1 MTEITLKIDGMQC
14 GMCETHI
21 NNVVR
26 NAVKVKKITSSHKKN
41 ETVIIA
47 DDDIDRGKLKSAIEQ
62 NGYKVISVSEKPYVK
77 KGLFFRT

>member
-47 DDDIDRGKLKSAIEQ
+47 DDEIDK
-62 NGYKVISVSEKPYVK
+62 EKPGGRPPPGV
-77 KGLFFRT
+77 GGPPPPDFFKRFRELSE

>member
-21 NNVVR
+21 NDAVR
-26 NAVKVKKITSSHKKN
+26 NAVKVRKVTSSHKKN

-47 DDDIDRGKLKSAIEQ
+47 DDDIDREKLKSAIEQ
-62 NGYKVISVSEKPYVK
+62 DGYKVVSISEKPYAR
-77 KGLFFRT
+77 KGLFFRG

>member
-21 NNVVR
+21 NNV
-26 NAVKVKKITSSHKKN
+26 AVKVKKITSSHKKN

-47 DDDIDRGKLKSAIEQ
+47 DDDIDRGKIKSAIEQ
-62 NGYKVISVSEKPYVK
+62 DGYKVISVSEKPYVK